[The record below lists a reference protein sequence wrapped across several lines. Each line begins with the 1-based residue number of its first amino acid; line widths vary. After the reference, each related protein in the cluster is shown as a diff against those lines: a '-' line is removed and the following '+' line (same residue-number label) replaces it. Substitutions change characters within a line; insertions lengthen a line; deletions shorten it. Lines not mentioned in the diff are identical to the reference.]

1 MLLHLFV
8 RLSLAAVY
16 LGWLSRKNEHRS
28 HGAKHYNA
36 CKRNIAR
43 ILDGRIATEKIH
55 NWCAGGRRRARAFT
69 SSKHIYALPKY
80 IFHIYCVLECASDS
94 SGAREI
100 GFKISSQNGQNEGM
114 NEQNEIYYACDHDEK

>member
-1 MLLHLFV
+1 M
-8 RLSLAAVY
+8 
-16 LGWLSRKNEHRS
+16 NRS
-28 HGAKHYNA
+28 NGAKHYNA

-43 ILDGRIATEKIH
+43 NLDGRIETEKNTH
-55 NWCAGGRRRARAFT
+55 NWCVCTSAHVRAST
-69 SSKHIYALPKY
+69 SAKHIYALPKY